1 MRWDNKF
8 LLFWNAQF
16 GGTNIC
22 GKWKHRRGFRNKILN
37 TGNHNKCKWTE
48 ITTNVNGLVSPVA
61 RLSGGKKTHN
71 PAVRSL
77 FMRVISK
84 TTDLWKYRRQR
95 YEKKTIHCLTNSVS
109 ETFCTLLLKPNFFSG
124 TRQESIGPGG
134 ASVPQPQFISL
145 WCQSTSR
152 KRWITIR
159 SKPIVEPLFS
169 PSVIREKMLMCPS
182 SGNWNVKGNLG
193 SAFFLSPSAWGM
205 EHKASSAAAFLQSW
219 HNHEHKGPQAN
230 VDGEK
235 IPSKPG

>member
-1 MRWDNKF
+1 MDWF
-8 LLFWNAQF
+8 HQLLDYQGERKHIIQLYACCSWESYLKQQTYGN
-16 GGTNIC
+16 TE
-22 GKWKHRRGFRNKILN
+22 GKDMKKRPSIVWPTVCPKPFAL
-37 TGNHNKCKWTE
+37 CYW
-48 ITTNVNGLVSPVA
+48 SP
-61 RLSGGKKTHN
+61 
-71 PAVRSL
+71 
-77 FMRVISK
+77 I
-84 TTDLWKYRRQR
+84 
-95 YEKKTIHCLTNSVS
+95 
-109 ETFCTLLLKPNFFSG
+109 FFSG